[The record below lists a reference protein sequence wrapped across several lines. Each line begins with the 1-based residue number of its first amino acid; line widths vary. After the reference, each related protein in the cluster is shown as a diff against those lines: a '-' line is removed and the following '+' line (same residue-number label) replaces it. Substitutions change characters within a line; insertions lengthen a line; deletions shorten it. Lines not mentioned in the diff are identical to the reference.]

1 MDNNIRL
8 TTLKFKNIWWLK
20 SLIYI
25 LLKVK
30 YIFIDFLW
38 NYII

>member
-8 TTLKFKNIWWLK
+8 RTLKFKNIYWLK

-25 LLKVK
+25 LLNVK
-30 YIFIDFLW
+30 YIFIYFLW
-38 NYII
+38 KYII

>member
-8 TTLKFKNIWWLK
+8 RTLKFKNIYWLK

-30 YIFIDFLW
+30 YILIYLKKI
-38 NYII
+38 YII

>member
-8 TTLKFKNIWWLK
+8 RTLKFKNIYWLK

-30 YIFIDFLW
+30 YILIYLKKK
-38 NYII
+38 YII